1 MVDAEKFATDHYNIS
16 ESEFKVKIK
25 EKYGSILT
33 IEAKSAIDHWFQIQ
47 HDLEEFFNENK

>member
-1 MVDAEKFATDHYNIS
+1 MVDTEKFATDHYNIS

-25 EKYGSILT
+25 EKYGPILT